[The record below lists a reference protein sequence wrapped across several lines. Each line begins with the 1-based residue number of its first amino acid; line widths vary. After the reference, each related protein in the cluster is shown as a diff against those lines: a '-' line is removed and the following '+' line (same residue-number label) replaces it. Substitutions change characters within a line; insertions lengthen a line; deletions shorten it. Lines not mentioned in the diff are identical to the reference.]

1 MKIIQDLVKS
11 EAWKIVKES
20 VDYWCLAKSREVVE
34 LHGAGE
40 DDEAKELSRQVH
52 AVERVF
58 SEPEMIIQKT
68 GSFLKK
74 LKWME
79 KIFPNKEKTVEM

>member
-11 EAWKIVKES
+11 ESWRIVKES
-20 VDYWCLAKSREVVE
+20 VEYWRMAKSQEVVE
-34 LHGAGE
+34 LHGDG
-40 DDEAKELSRQVH
+40 KRQDAEKLAMQIQ